1 MNTIM
6 TVAALDVV
14 RAVRTAFRSAGSNK
28 PLTTLGEQEILD
40 HLVRRNVIPISMIK
54 NPDMVMISEI
64 AGTVCLPGK
73 VVRGLKAIGLEFLT
87 DLQNVTY
94 HELMERDFADA
105 ALIAKLQE
113 GLALFD
119 MGLKGPA
126 PAE

>member
-1 MNTIM
+1 MNTIT
-6 TVAALDVV
+6 TVASLDVV

-28 PLTTLGEQEILD
+28 PLATLGEQEILD

-64 AGTVCLPGK
+64 AGTVRLPGK
-73 VVRGLKAIGLEFLT
+73 VVRGLKSIGLEFLT
-87 DLQNVTY
+87 DLQDVTY
-94 HELMERDFADA
+94 TELMERDFADA
-105 ALIAKLQE
+105 ALIGKLQE
-113 GLALFD
+113 GLGLFG